1 MRARESIALKRVS
14 SDIRSTAND
23 VDGIVAE
30 LASLLRDNGRVLVA
44 LGLVRKRMRQI
55 RDSLGEIE
63 AMADDMS
70 H

>member
-30 LASLLRDNGRVLVA
+30 LAALLRDNGRALVA

-55 RDSLGEIE
+55 RDSLGEID
-63 AMADDMS
+63 AMADDMA

>member
-30 LASLLRDNGRVLVA
+30 LVALLRDNGRALVA

-55 RDSLGEIE
+55 RDSLGEID

>member
-1 MRARESIALKRVS
+1 MRARESVALKRVS

-30 LASLLRDNGRVLVA
+30 LVALLRDNGRALVA

-55 RDSLGEIE
+55 RDSLGEID
-63 AMADDMS
+63 AMADDMA

>member
-1 MRARESIALKRVS
+1 MRTRESIALKRVS
-14 SDIRSTAND
+14 SDIRSITQD
-23 VDGIVAE
+23 VDGAIME
-30 LASLLRDNGRVLVA
+30 LASLLKDNGRVLVS
-44 LGLVRKRMRQI
+44 LGVLRKRMRQI

>member
-14 SDIRSTAND
+14 SDIRTITQD
-23 VDGIVAE
+23 VDIAIAE
-30 LASLLRDNGRVLVA
+30 IASLLKDNGRALVSLGVL
-44 LGLVRKRMRQI
+44 RKRMRMI